1 LTYLQ
6 KDRFYRV
13 IVDGHYL
20 IHALETIN
28 ALLTHLL
35 RLQENGHRQSQRPP
49 AKQVAWIFGHRP
61 KRQKNTPVILA
72 SNLLSRLGRDAKHAV
87 CMARIIYYIHYQP
100 VKNRSLGFASPTGGT
115 MRDNWKT
122 TAPGNL

>member
-20 IHALETIN
+20 IHAFETIN

-35 RLQENGHRQSQRPP
+35 GLQENGHRQ
-49 AKQVAWIFGHRP
+49 
-61 KRQKNTPVILA
+61 RQKSTPVILA
-72 SNLLSRLGRDAKHAV
+72 VNLLSRLGRDAKHAV
-87 CMARIIYYIHYQP
+87 CVARIIYYIHYQP
-100 VKNRSLGFASPTGGT
+100 VKNRSLGFTSRTGGT

-122 TAPGNL
+122 PAPGNL